1 MGKRLIVGKCL
12 MEDFLV
18 PEASENSNFSSSHK
32 LCFTACSQSLTL
44 FFKLFDIRRGKY
56 ADIRGNP
63 DTIR

>member
-1 MGKRLIVGKCL
+1 

-56 ADIRGNP
+56 VDIGGNP